1 MFINFNNDRYVTRGI
16 SSNVSLYL
24 QLFLW
29 HLIDGLKVEKDYL
42 QVFKCSYADGKQKI
56 EHIQEKPE
64 YKAQYLFKAD
74 TIFIGKIFVMDDGDN
89 SVMMLAD
96 EY

>member
-1 MFINFNNDRYVTRGI
+1 M
-16 SSNVSLYL
+16 SLYL

-29 HLIDGLKVEKDYL
+29 HLIDDLKVEKDYL
-42 QVFKCSYADGKQKI
+42 QVFKCNYADGKQKI
-56 EHIQEKPE
+56 EHIQEMPE
-64 YKAQYLFKAD
+64 HNARYLLNAD
-74 TIFIGKIFVMDDGDN
+74 TIFIGKIFVMDDGVY